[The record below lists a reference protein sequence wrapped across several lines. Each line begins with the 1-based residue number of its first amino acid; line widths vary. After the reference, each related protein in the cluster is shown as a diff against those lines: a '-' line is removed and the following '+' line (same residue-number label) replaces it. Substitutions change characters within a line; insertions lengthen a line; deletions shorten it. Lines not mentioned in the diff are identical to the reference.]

1 MDDLEDVMDGAP
13 SDEDFEPPQPRGPVR
28 SRRPP
33 TRKPPEQQEG
43 SEVVPTGPKPRK
55 ITLLKS
61 VFEGRPPV
69 VLFSYTQ
76 ACCAD
81 QRPMDRAVPAD
92 EEGPR
97 MFYSHTDAIHQYNAV
112 INILRYGGLF
122 RVRAETNRWTVL
134 WSLHPT
140 PDQLR
145 RFSPVQR
152 ANHFP
157 GSFHLGRKD
166 LIWRNLAKMQQR
178 FGKEY
183 QITPQGYILPKAF
196 LAWDAARLRQPEAL
210 WIWKPCSQSC
220 GRGIMVFSSDVP
232 KDQMKEMSKK
242 RGIIQRYI
250 PNPLL
255 IGGRKFDMRIYVVV
269 LSYDPLKVYVND
281 EGLVRFAT
289 EQYSEAVDTLQSR
302 MMHLTNYSV
311 NKQNPDFVQ
320 NLDGQGEDKED
331 AAVDDSGQ
339 PKASKWSLKE
349 LQIHFAREGLDFEA
363 MWASMK
369 DLVIKTLISVEEPLK
384 AEWVKT
390 TGCEDGGWSA
400 RGPGG
405 AHRGSCFEIYGFDV
419 LVDRSLKPWLLEVN
433 ICPSLSSGSP
443 LDKRIKTKLV
453 ADVLTLVGVHPPTAL
468 WKLSRALGEG
478 TSSTLIA
485 SVACS
490 AMHDSETSPLGR
502 LDEYIR
508 SFEQKYGA
516 VPVELQTHDLQSSVG
531 SFVEP
536 LALRPSREEKPDP
549 PPDGLRNVQSSP
561 ARELSSLPARTTTPR
576 YPWQVAPSEP
586 VRALPFKLRTKGLE
600 AFAPHVQA
608 TAPSTSYKVPSGF
621 GSDLST
627 ACGSSSLG
635 LGMKPSEADPPMPDK
650 SATALDISS
659 MDLSH
664 MSMPPLFERSSMF
677 NPVPEWDSSRVSQ
690 RSFSQAPAPLPQSS
704 FCSLAAR
711 SSFVTD
717 AATSSSFCFAPGEL
731 ARHRGDPGLAP
742 CARLQRAR
750 AASNPPKLQLAGPS
764 GRHRVARNAPRPS
777 SPNLG
782 SPGSHRPRMGNS
794 PCRASSQD
802 PFAPLPAP
810 REAMPKAQ
818 KAEGQGSGPLE
829 SGPPQLSPPRKKSAG
844 SAGPLPS
851 RASKSL
857 KDAAVQFE
865 HGARSAAR
873 EAQDEVNC
881 QSPKVPQ
888 AFAARS
894 CEIAVQTDSMA
905 AADSDAAPRP
915 RVEPIA
921 AVLHLPETPFQTN
934 GKVEKCKDE
943 PSRDNGLWNSMSPLS
958 QISAPRRELAEGVS
972 LSQDDLTQMSAL
984 CTPEKLW
991 FSAMKDDT
999 PDFGGDIASA
1009 RASSLW
1015 QGSFNTR
1022 PVPACGL
1029 SMEHDVAQRLDGPCG
1044 RLASSPSAE
1053 MPHTNAEMEQLNQQL
1068 LRALARAMTHLRRM
1082 QSLSLPTSW
1091 NTQDA

>member
-1 MDDLEDVMDGAP
+1 MDGAP

-43 SEVVPTGPKPRK
+43 SEVVATGPKPRK
-55 ITLLKS
+55 IILLKS

-76 ACCAD
+76 ACCAE

-468 WKLSRALGEG
+468 WKLSPGSVNWPAGQEGNVDSIMDEQEAATTATGCQLSDEEMAKRA
-478 TSSTLIA
+478 
-485 SVACS
+485 
-490 AMHDSETSPLGR
+490 R
-502 LDEYIR
+502 R
-508 SFEQKYGA
+508 
-516 VPVELQTHDLQSSVG
+516 
-531 SFVEP
+531 
-536 LALRPSREEKPDP
+536 
-549 PPDGLRNVQSSP
+549 
-561 ARELSSLPARTTTPR
+561 
-576 YPWQVAPSEP
+576 
-586 VRALPFKLRTKGLE
+586 
-600 AFAPHVQA
+600 
-608 TAPSTSYKVPSGF
+608 
-621 GSDLST
+621 
-627 ACGSSSLG
+627 
-635 LGMKPSEADPPMPDK
+635 
-650 SATALDISS
+650 
-659 MDLSH
+659 
-664 MSMPPLFERSSMF
+664 
-677 NPVPEWDSSRVSQ
+677 
-690 RSFSQAPAPLPQSS
+690 
-704 FCSLAAR
+704 LAACDSPHEALQLFDEAAWELCVEAHEEDMR
-711 SSFVTD
+711 S
-717 AATSSSFCFAPGEL
+717 G
-731 ARHRGDPGLAP
+731 G
-742 CARLQRAR
+742 LQRAYPCPNGR
-750 AASNPPKLQLAGPS
+750 EYSDYWPEESYCNLVLRKWQEAGGGEVFHSKKLPPW
-764 GRHRVARNAPRPS
+764 VPR
-777 SPNLG
+777 
-782 SPGSHRPRMGNS
+782 
-794 PCRASSQD
+794 Q
-802 PFAPLPAP
+802 
-810 REAMPKAQ
+810 
-818 KAEGQGSGPLE
+818 
-829 SGPPQLSPPRKKSAG
+829 
-844 SAGPLPS
+844 
-851 RASKSL
+851 
-857 KDAAVQFE
+857 V
-865 HGARSAAR
+865 
-873 EAQDEVNC
+873 V
-881 QSPKVPQ
+881 
-888 AFAARS
+888 
-894 CEIAVQTDSMA
+894 
-905 AADSDAAPRP
+905 
-915 RVEPIA
+915 
-921 AVLHLPETPFQTN
+921 
-934 GKVEKCKDE
+934 
-943 PSRDNGLWNSMSPLS
+943 
-958 QISAPRRELAEGVS
+958 
-972 LSQDDLTQMSAL
+972 
-984 CTPEKLW
+984 
-991 FSAMKDDT
+991 
-999 PDFGGDIASA
+999 
-1009 RASSLW
+1009 
-1015 QGSFNTR
+1015 FNKT
-1022 PVPACGL
+1022 
-1029 SMEHDVAQRLDGPCG
+1029 
-1044 RLASSPSAE
+1044 
-1053 MPHTNAEMEQLNQQL
+1053 
-1068 LRALARAMTHLRRM
+1068 
-1082 QSLSLPTSW
+1082 
-1091 NTQDA
+1091 